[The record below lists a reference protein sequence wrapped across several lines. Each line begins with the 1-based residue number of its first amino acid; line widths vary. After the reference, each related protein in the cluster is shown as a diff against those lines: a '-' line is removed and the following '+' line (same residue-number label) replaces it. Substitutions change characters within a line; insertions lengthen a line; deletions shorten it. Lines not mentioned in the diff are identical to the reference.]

1 MIYHLSTNSAHVFP
15 SQFHGKREDLQRFC
29 WEVPYGAITNSEV
42 SASNSLFLCW
52 LAHLV
57 GFNSEPK
64 IFRRYEQV
72 RFTAILGDYFRIFFG
87 VSSRTGFEPSPTK
100 TPWRSEGVDGW
111 ALCSAS
117 LRHHCESSPDL
128 HSHQHMHPRHTAKYV
143 IWWNMVEYGLVSLPV
158 AMPQYLLQVWKRF
171 PFAKNEYHKWKIL
184 GSKRSVTYRME
195 PESCSSFCYKLLSNM
210 WSVSI
215 SRIFHHQ
222 RSGTKR
228 HVTRQGS

>member
-1 MIYHLSTNSAHVFP
+1 MPA
-15 SQFHGKREDLQRFC
+15 D
-29 WEVPYGAITNSEV
+29 
-42 SASNSLFLCW
+42 
-52 LAHLV
+52 
-57 GFNSEPK
+57 
-64 IFRRYEQV
+64 
-72 RFTAILGDYFRIFFG
+72 
-87 VSSRTGFEPSPTK
+87 
-100 TPWRSEGVDGW
+100 

-128 HSHQHMHPRHTAKYV
+128 HSHQHMYPRHTAKYV

-210 WSVSI
+210 TCGLHQYRVSSTTKGQARKGMSQGRVHRIAVVHWCNIDTYSKSMNLSVW
-215 SRIFHHQ
+215 H
-222 RSGTKR
+222 
-228 HVTRQGS
+228 